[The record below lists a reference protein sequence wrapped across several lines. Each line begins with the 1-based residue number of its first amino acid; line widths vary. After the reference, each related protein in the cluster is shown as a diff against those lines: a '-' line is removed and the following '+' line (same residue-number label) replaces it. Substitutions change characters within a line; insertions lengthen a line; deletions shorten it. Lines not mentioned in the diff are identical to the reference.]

1 MIFDIIDA
9 LTKEDWD
16 GICDVIETTG
26 KAVAGV
32 TAAYGT
38 VLAAEALLEKAK
50 AQTKELELE
59 ECKINNDL
67 LRAKIEEACGR
78 N

>member
-16 GICDVIETTG
+16 GICDVIETTS
-26 KAVAGV
+26 KAATSVL
-32 TAAYGT
+32 AAYGT
-38 VLAAEALLEKAK
+38 VLVAEALLEKAK
-50 AQTKELELE
+50 GQPKVQIEDD
-59 ECKINNDL
+59 INEL

>member
-1 MIFDIIDA
+1 MLFSIIDA
-9 LTKEDWD
+9 LTKDDWD

-26 KAVAGV
+26 KAIAGV

-38 VLAAEALLEKAK
+38 VIAAEALLEKAK
-50 AQTKELELE
+50 GQPKVQIEDN
-59 ECKINNDL
+59 INEL
-67 LRAKIEEACGR
+67 LRAKIEEACGG

>member
-26 KAVAGV
+26 KAIAGV

-38 VLAAEALLEKAK
+38 VVAAEALLEKAK
-50 AQTKELELE
+50 GQPKVQIEDD
-59 ECKINNDL
+59 INEL
-67 LRAKIEEACGR
+67 LRAKIEEACGG

>member
-16 GICDVIETTG
+16 GICDVIEATG
-26 KAVAGV
+26 KAATSVL
-32 TAAYGT
+32 AAYGT

-50 AQTKELELE
+50 GQPKVQIEDD
-59 ECKINNDL
+59 INEL
-67 LRAKIEEACGR
+67 LRAKIEEACGGH
-78 N
+78 

>member
-1 MIFDIIDA
+1 MLSSIIDA
-9 LTKEDWD
+9 LTKDDWN

-26 KAVAGV
+26 KAIAGV

-38 VLAAEALLEKAK
+38 VVAAEALLEKAK
-50 AQTKELELE
+50 GQPKVQIEDD
-59 ECKINNDL
+59 INEL
-67 LRAKIEEACGR
+67 LRAKIEEACGG

>member
-1 MIFDIIDA
+1 MIFDVIDA

-26 KAVAGV
+26 KATAGV
-32 TAAYGT
+32 LAAYGT
-38 VLAAEALLEKAK
+38 VVAAEALLEKAK
-50 AQTKELELE
+50 GQPKVQIEDD
-59 ECKINNDL
+59 INEL

>member
-26 KAVAGV
+26 KAATSVL
-32 TAAYGT
+32 AAYGT
-38 VLAAEALLEKAK
+38 ILAAEALLEKAK
-50 AQTKELELE
+50 GQPKVQIEDD
-59 ECKINNDL
+59 INEL

>member
-1 MIFDIIDA
+1 MLFSIIDA
-9 LTKEDWD
+9 LTKDDWN

-26 KAVAGV
+26 KAIAGV

-38 VLAAEALLEKAK
+38 VVAAEALLEKAK
-50 AQTKELELE
+50 GQSKVQIDDD
-59 ECKINNDL
+59 INEL
-67 LRAKIEEACGR
+67 LRAKIEEACGG

>member
-26 KAVAGV
+26 KAITGV

-38 VLAAEALLEKAK
+38 VIAAEALLEKAK
-50 AQTKELELE
+50 GQPKVQIEDD
-59 ECKINNDL
+59 INEL
-67 LRAKIEEACGR
+67 LRAKIEEACGG

>member
-26 KAVAGV
+26 KAATSVL
-32 TAAYGT
+32 TAYGT

-50 AQTKELELE
+50 GQPKVQIEDD
-59 ECKINNDL
+59 INEL